1 MITERYLEDDW
12 RLFKRKIPGW
22 QLSHMEKL
30 CRSYEELLHGAGTWD
45 EKFWTLS
52 ERIQRDQKSAGVSV
66 DMRRSQLVANILG
79 LIDDGVIS
87 MEDLEDFSDTL
98 KATVRSLR
106 SL

>member
-1 MITERYLEDDW
+1 
-12 RLFKRKIPGW
+12 
-22 QLSHMEKL
+22 
-30 CRSYEELLHGAGTWD
+30 
-45 EKFWTLS
+45 
-52 ERIQRDQKSAGVSV
+52 
-66 DMRRSQLVANILG
+66 MRRSQLVANILD